1 MRSPAKYEIVGVVKD
16 AKYRNLR
23 LPAPRTVYVASAQQ
37 PGGFLLVRVT
47 PDAPATFRS
56 IEAAVQRRDKSLR
69 LMAPLTMDELMA
81 RSLLQER
88 MLATL
93 AAAFGA
99 LAVLLAAVGIYGVMA
114 FQVAR
119 RRKEIGIRVA
129 LGAKPHDVVGMLVA
143 QTARLVL
150 LGAAIGIP
158 CALVLTRFTEKTLY
172 GVAPAD
178 PATFAGAVL
187 ALAAVAIVA
196 AWLPG
201 RAATRIDPIQSL
213 RCD

>member
-1 MRSPAKYEIVGVVKD
+1 
-16 AKYRNLR
+16 
-23 LPAPRTVYVASAQQ
+23 
-37 PGGFLLVRVT
+37 VRVE
-47 PDAPATFRS
+47 PFHLFRC
-56 IEAAVQRRDKSLR
+56 V
-69 LMAPLTMDELMA
+69 DE
-81 RSLLQER
+81 R
-88 MLATL
+88 
-93 AAAFGA
+93 AFR
-99 LAVLLAAVGIYGVMA
+99 YNNRMA

-129 LGAKPHDVVGMLVA
+129 LGAKPRDVVRMLVG

-150 LGAAIGIP
+150 LGAAIGVP
-158 CALVLTRFTEKTLY
+158 GALVLTRFTEKTLY
-172 GVAPAD
+172 GVTPAD

-187 ALAAVAIVA
+187 ALAVVAIVA